1 MSDNLIVMNI
11 VCISIMMIAVFITG
25 IRVICCLEGRERKEN
40 KSVLLTD
47 HVIISTNVQAI
58 RLGLMLE
65 GREKILIATMFIL
78 CVLGT
83 FFGIWPVRYVGIT
96 FASISIEINTL
107 AILIAMGIGNLF
119 LAKAD
124 AKTAKMVDFLIN
136 KKYTYIISGHWSD
149 IKEDVCK
156 NPIFS
161 ITESAYRDTDYVLAA
176 GSEKADEDMAVVM
189 RLDSSKS
196 EGMRKIYAAL
206 TYNTE
211 IVIRLVQDL

>member
-11 VCISIMMIAVFITG
+11 VCTSIMMVAVFITG
-25 IRVICCLEGRERKEN
+25 IRAICCLEGRGRKEN

-65 GREKILIATMFIL
+65 GWEK
-78 CVLGT
+78 V
-83 FFGIWPVRYVGIT
+83 
-96 FASISIEINTL
+96 
-107 AILIAMGIGNLF
+107 
-119 LAKAD
+119 
-124 AKTAKMVDFLIN
+124 
-136 KKYTYIISGHWSD
+136 
-149 IKEDVCK
+149 
-156 NPIFS
+156 
-161 ITESAYRDTDYVLAA
+161 
-176 GSEKADEDMAVVM
+176 DEDMAVVM